1 MREAFFP
8 VRQPFPLLH
17 IDSGWKFCE
26 MISFRDAT
34 ARRLG
39 LDLLAHAAEEGRA
52 QAISPVSA

>member
-17 IDSGWKFCE
+17 IDSGWKFRE
-26 MISFRDAT
+26 MIAVRDAT